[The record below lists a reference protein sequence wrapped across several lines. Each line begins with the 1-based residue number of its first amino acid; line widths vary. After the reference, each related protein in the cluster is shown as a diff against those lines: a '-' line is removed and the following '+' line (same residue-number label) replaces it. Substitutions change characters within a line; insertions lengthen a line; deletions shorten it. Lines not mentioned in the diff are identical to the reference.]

1 MRYEHHITLE
11 KTIIQDDRFF
21 KLSQDSLL
29 LSDFAPEQKGRILDL
44 GCGVGVLMILM
55 LLKSPRAHALGLEIT
70 EGACELARL
79 NLKKCGLETQGG
91 VLECDIRLMPKRL
104 YGYFDCC
111 ISNPPYFSPSRG
123 FSSQKSAMAAARN
136 ESCGDIM
143 DVCRAAF
150 YALKWRGIFHV
161 CYPAKR
167 LCDLTEALSA
177 NRLEP
182 KRMRFVYTS
191 PEKPPYLVL
200 LSAVKG
206 GGRHLEVMA
215 PLLVTKDSFAAS
227 PGPFEHYR
235 HPYSKQEK

>member
-44 GCGVGVLMILM
+44 GCGVGILMILM

-123 FSSQKSAMAAARN
+123 FSSQKSAMAAA
-136 ESCGDIM
+136 
-143 DVCRAAF
+143 
-150 YALKWRGIFHV
+150 
-161 CYPAKR
+161 
-167 LCDLTEALSA
+167 
-177 NRLEP
+177 
-182 KRMRFVYTS
+182 
-191 PEKPPYLVL
+191 L
-200 LSAVKG
+200 LPI
-206 GGRHLEVMA
+206 R
-215 PLLVTKDSFAAS
+215 
-227 PGPFEHYR
+227 PGPCPGKHCSVIVTHKHMFHKSFLPGKGCSPVHYLDFTGACR
-235 HPYSKQEK
+235 KNG